1 MTGLVEEIQ
10 RDAIDQNASV
20 ASLLRKVKL
29 AAAKLDL
36 PSVETWVEQELNGY
50 TEKVPDYRLLSGQPM
65 SHDQYFGWRQ
75 IGGYV
80 EQISKRATG
89 MSIAAIEDMLSG
101 GSSED
106 SYHVSYSDEIS
117 AKLNKSN
124 QAQATYALRVPR
136 HAFVAVLDTV
146 RNLVLQWAI
155 DLEKKGVTGSG
166 ISFRPE
172 EKLAAQQT
180 SSIHI
185 GTVNT
190 ITGLIAGANNSMG
203 DVRSVTTTNEAEVFT
218 SLRQALE
225 MIPDIHSRSAVSA
238 AVDRMEATKGG
249 SSFAEAYSVFV
260 AGVADHIAVFGPY
273 LTTLLSFMPR

>member
-10 RDAIDQNASV
+10 KEAIDQAASV

-36 PSVETWVEQELNGY
+36 PSVESWVEKELNGY
-50 TEKVPDYRLLSGQPM
+50 AEEVPDYRLVSGQPM

-80 EQISKRATG
+80 EPLSKRATG
-89 MSIAAIEDMLSG
+89 LSIAAIEDMLSG
-101 GSSED
+101 GSSDD
-106 SYHVSYSDEIS
+106 SFHVSYSDEIS

-124 QAQATYALRVPR
+124 HAQATYALRVPR
-136 HAFVAVLDTV
+136 HAFVAILDTV
-146 RNLVLQWAI
+146 RTLVLQWAI

-180 SSIHI
+180 PSIHI

-203 DVRSVTTTNEAEVFT
+203 DVRSATTTNEAEVFA
-218 SLRQALE
+218 SLRQAMETL
-225 MIPDIHSRSAVSA
+225 PDERSRRSALRA
-238 AVDRMEATKGG
+238 IDQMEATKGSTG
-249 SSFAEAYSVFV
+249 FAKAYGDFV
-260 AGVADHIAVFGPY
+260 AGVADHMAVFGPY